1 MAESAK
7 GFWTMI
13 GLTILSG
20 ILWMFGSREMIKR
33 IMGRKDE

>member
-7 GFWTMI
+7 GFWAMI

-20 ILWMFGSREMIKR
+20 ILWMCGAREAIKR
-33 IMGRKDE
+33 IMGRK